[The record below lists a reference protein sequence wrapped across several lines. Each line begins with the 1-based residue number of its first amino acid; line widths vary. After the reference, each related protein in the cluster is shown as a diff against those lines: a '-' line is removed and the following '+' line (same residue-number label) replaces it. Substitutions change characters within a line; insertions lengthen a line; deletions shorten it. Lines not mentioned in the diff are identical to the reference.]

1 MTMAIG
7 KHRVLSF
14 QILGDQNAWKISS
27 KKLVKIQFQCYVI
40 VTQAM
45 LMLNMTN
52 GVKLMVQQTRILAQD
67 TQALLIDVQERLFPH
82 IADRDTLLKKLEVL
96 LKGLQILNIP
106 IMKNQQYSKAL
117 GETLPEL
124 NAILQSESQIFEK
137 RTFSCCDTA
146 ESMQYIQQQNRRC
159 VLLFGIE
166 THVCVLQTAMDLLTQ
181 GFQPILVVDAVSSR
195 SLADKEIAIQRMQQA
210 GVILTSVESIL
221 FELCRDSLH
230 PDFKAISNL
239 VK

>member
-1 MTMAIG
+1 
-7 KHRVLSF
+7 
-14 QILGDQNAWKISS
+14 
-27 KKLVKIQFQCYVI
+27 
-40 VTQAM
+40 
-45 LMLNMTN
+45 
-52 GVKLMVQQTRILAQD
+52 MVQQTRILAEN

-82 IADRDTLLKKLEVL
+82 IADHQALLKKLDIL

-124 NAILQSESQIFEK
+124 NAILPADAEIFEK
-137 RTFSCCDTA
+137 RSFSCCDTA
-146 ESMQYIQQQNRRC
+146 YSMQYIQQQNRHC

-195 SLADKEIAIQRMQQA
+195 SFADKEIAIQRMQQA

>member
-1 MTMAIG
+1 
-7 KHRVLSF
+7 
-14 QILGDQNAWKISS
+14 
-27 KKLVKIQFQCYVI
+27 
-40 VTQAM
+40 M
-45 LMLNMTN
+45 LMLNTTN
-52 GVKLMVQQTRILAQD
+52 GVRDMVQQTRILAQD

-82 IADRDTLLKKLEVL
+82 IADNDTLLKKLEIL
-96 LKGLQILNIP
+96 LKGLQILHIP

-124 NAILQSESQIFEK
+124 NAILQPENQIFEK
-137 RTFSCCDTA
+137 RTFSCCDTTH
-146 ESMQYIQQQNRRC
+146 SMQYIQQQHRRC

-166 THVCVLQTAMDLLTQ
+166 THVCVLQTAMDLLTHD
-181 GFQPILVVDAVSSR
+181 FQPILVVDAVSSR